1 MPAAKWRSLATEKP
15 NARSRAVDQRP
26 SVAIVDLM
34 ADEDERVLAA
44 IRRERRRIAQAADLL
59 ADALGTGGRVLLTGA
74 GTSGR
79 LAVIEAA
86 EMPPTFGTA
95 PCSVQAVMAGGRQA
109 VFRACEGAEDDRR
122 QGRDAVAR
130 LRPSSRDVVVGISA
144 SGVTPF
150 VHGALRAARG
160 AGACT
165 IGITCGAVDP
175 LNRVSDLVIT
185 LRVGPEVI
193 AGSTRLK
200 AGTATKIV
208 LNMLTTIAMIRVG
221 KTYGHLMVDV
231 QATNAKLRDRARR
244 MVATVG
250 RVDARRA
257 GRLLRQAGWQVK
269 TAIVMARTGVNAPDA
284 TRRLAEVHGSLGA
297 ALRT

>member
-44 IRRERRRIAQAADLL
+44 IRRERREIAKAAELL
-59 ADALGTGGRVLLTGA
+59 ADALGKGGRVLLTGA

-79 LAVIEAA
+79 LAVLEAA

-95 PCSVQAVMAGGRQA
+95 PRSVQAVMAGGRQA
-109 VFRACEGAEDDRR
+109 VFRAREGAEDDRR

-130 LRPSSRDVVVGISA
+130 RRPSSRDVVIGISA

-150 VHGALRAARG
+150 VHGALRAARA
-160 AGACT
+160 AGART

-175 LNRVSDLVIT
+175 LNRVSDVVIA
-185 LRVGPEVI
+185 LSVGPEVI

-200 AGTATKIV
+200 AGTATKMV

-221 KTYGHLMVDV
+221 KTHGHLMVDV
-231 QATNAKLRDRARR
+231 QATNAKLRDRAQRI
-244 MVATVG
+244 VATVG

-284 TRRLAEVHGSLGA
+284 TRRLAEVNGSLGA